1 MIEHSDS
8 KDRIV
13 WKMHQMFCRLCFAK
27 PSLLTKI
34 NSYAGDGCAPNDNLS
49 LFEAKNRVSNGILV
63 TGRTQPLWDGQPI
76 QKGKAADSI
85 GNMSRLIRENA

>member
-13 WKMHQMFCRLCFAK
+13 WKMHQMFCRLIFAK

-49 LFEAKNRVSNGILV
+49 LFEAKYIDNYGIGVRKERRCTGTVSQFK
-63 TGRTQPLWDGQPI
+63 REKQPTQSGT
-76 QKGKAADSI
+76 
-85 GNMSRLIRENA
+85 